1 MANSKRL
8 AIFII
13 FKKNILGEKLA
24 HFILGFRIPILLF
37 LAVVTAFFGYYAT
50 KVELDY
56 EMPKLL
62 PQNHP
67 DYIAYED
74 FKKMFGND
82 GFNILIGTKDKEFY
96 TPEKFNKW
104 KELGEEL
111 SKISGI
117 DSSFSEAN
125 FYTIQ
130 KPDST
135 KPFALIPI
143 SPDFV
148 QTKSQLDSIKT
159 RIRKLPFYSGTVF
172 NDSNDFHAMMLL
184 VNPEFFN
191 SKERG
196 EFVKRIKEIGDNYE
210 EFFEGELYY
219 TGLPFI
225 RAMNMIKIRSELSKF
240 MALSLLATIVVL
252 FFFFRSFRVVGISV
266 LIVMIGVIWTMGIV
280 GLYGYKLTVIMG
292 LLPPLI
298 IVIGI
303 PNCVYLINKY
313 QQLYLDSEDKEYALR
328 NVITKIGHIT
338 FLTNVTTAF
347 GFGTFVFTNS
357 LLLFEF
363 GSVAFFSILLLFLLT
378 TVLIPILFSF
388 SKPPKEKHTRHL
400 EKNWVA
406 KLLTIL
412 RHTVRH
418 KKKRVFW
425 ITGFLIVACL
435 YGITFLTPSGKM
447 VDDLPNGDKVKTD
460 LVFFQDNL
468 SGTMPFEVIL
478 DVKNKRNRF
487 RKNVLEKVD
496 SVQKYLE
503 SYDVITRTTSLVD
516 ALKFVNQSVIYDGD
530 PIDYQIP
537 ETRYLRKIS
546 RKLEEDSITTV
557 GISLNMFI
565 DSSGTMTRIT
575 SQIEDM
581 GVDKLDSLIE
591 EVKPNIDKILN
602 PDKSQIKYYLDK
614 IKKCTSEEQLGYM
627 DSLFYE
633 FPYIEFSYLAY
644 LKDANPE
651 LQEKYDENGLDFKEI
666 LSSDMDGLYSAIDYT
681 YIGNRVTGFIVPFAK
696 GTKYLIINLLI
707 SLLFAIIGIAILMA
721 FLFRSFWIVL
731 ISIVTNIIPLLFT
744 AGLMGYFGVDL
755 KPSTILVFSIS
766 LGIAVDDAIHFLA
779 KFKQELKLNNNDIGT
794 AVYNALRETGVSM
807 FYTSIILF
815 FGFSIFIASS
825 YGGTQALGILVSIT
839 LLVAMLCNLVLLPSL
854 LLRFKKRIER

>member
-1 MANSKRL
+1 M
-8 AIFII
+8 
-13 FKKNILGEKLA
+13 
-24 HFILGFRIPILLF
+24 F
-37 LAVVTAFFGYYAT
+37 LALVTAFFGYHAT

-62 PQNHP
+62 PQDHP
-67 DYIAYED
+67 DYIAYEG
-74 FKKMFGND
+74 FKEMFGND
-82 GFNILIGTKDKEFY
+82 GFNILIGITDKDFY

-104 KELGEEL
+104 KELGDEL
-111 SKISGI
+111 SSIPGI

-125 FYTIQ
+125 FYTIE
-130 KPDST
+130 KPDSNET
-135 KPFALIPI
+135 FAILPI
-143 SPDFV
+143 SPNKV
-148 QTKSQLDSIKT
+148 LRLSELDSIKAK
-159 RIRKLPFYSGTVF
+159 IRTLPFYEGTVF
-172 NDSNDFHAMMLL
+172 NDKKDFHAMMLM

-196 EFVKRIKEIGDNYE
+196 KFVEQIREIGSKYE
-210 EFFEGELYY
+210 DFYEGELYY

-225 RAMNMIKIRSELSKF
+225 RAMNMLKISSELSKF
-240 MALSLLATIVVL
+240 MALSLLATILVL

-266 LIVMIGVIWTMGIV
+266 LIVVVGVVWTMGIV

-313 QQLYLDSEDKEYALR
+313 QQLYLDSEDKEYALK

-338 FLTNVTTAF
+338 LLTNVTTAF
-347 GFGTFVFTNS
+347 GFGTFIFTNS

-363 GSVAFFSILLLFLLT
+363 GSVAFFSIILLFLLT
-378 TVLIPILFSF
+378 TLLIPILFSF
-388 SKPPKEKHTRHL
+388 SKPPKSKHTKHL
-400 EKNWVA
+400 EKNWIA
-406 KLLTIL
+406 KFLTIL

-418 KKKRVFW
+418 KKN
-425 ITGFLIVACL
+425 LIFTIATILVIVCV
-435 YGITFLTPSGKM
+435 YGITFLKPSGKM

-460 LVFFQDNL
+460 LVYFQENL
-468 SGTMPFEVIL
+468 SGTMPFEVVL

-496 SVQKYLE
+496 SVQRYLE
-503 SYDVITRTTSLVD
+503 SFEEISRTTSLVD
-516 ALKFVNQSVIYDGD
+516 ALKFVNQSVIFNGD
-530 PIDYQIP
+530 PIDFQIP
-537 ETRYLRKIS
+537 ETKYLRKIS
-546 RKLEEDSITTV
+546 RKLEEDTITRV
-557 GISLNMFI
+557 GISLNMFM
-565 DSSGTMTRIT
+565 DSSGTRTRIT

-591 EVKPNIDKILN
+591 TVKPKIDEILN
-602 PDKSQIKYYLDK
+602 PDKKGITYFVEKIENGVDK
-614 IKKCTSEEQLGYM
+614 EKLGYM

-633 FPYIEFSYLAY
+633 YPYIEFSYLAF
-644 LKDANPE
+644 LKDSNTV
-651 LQEKYDENGLDFKEI
+651 LYEKYNENGLDFNEI
-666 LSSDMDGLYSAIDYT
+666 LRSDLKGLLASIDYT

-707 SLLFAIIGIAILMA
+707 SLMFAIIGIAILMA
-721 FLFRSFWIVL
+721 FLFKSFWIVL
-731 ISIVTNIIPLLFT
+731 ISIVTNVIPLLFT

-779 KFKQELKLNNNDIGT
+779 KFKQELKLNNNDLSQ

-854 LLRFKKRIER
+854 LLRFKKLIER

>member
-1 MANSKRL
+1 M
-8 AIFII
+8 
-13 FKKNILGEKLA
+13 GEKLA
-24 HFILGFRIPILLF
+24 HFILSFRIIILLV
-37 LAVVTAFFGYYAT
+37 LAVITSFFGYYAT
-50 KVELDY
+50 TVELDY

-62 PQNHP
+62 PQDHP
-67 DYIAYED
+67 DYVAYEE
-74 FKKMFGND
+74 FKEMFGND
-82 GFNILIGTKDKEFY
+82 GFNILIGVQDPEFY
-96 TPEKFNKW
+96 SVEKFNTW
-104 KELGEEL
+104 KELGKEL
-111 SKISGI
+111 SQVQGI

-125 FYTIQ
+125 FYTIE

-135 KPFALIPI
+135 APFAIVPI
-143 SPDFV
+143 SPKKV
-148 QTKSQLDSIKT
+148 EGMEELEIIKNK
-159 RIRKLPFYSGTVF
+159 IRSLPFYKGTVF
-172 NDSNDFHAMMLL
+172 NDKENFHAMMLI
-184 VNPEFFN
+184 VNPAFFN

-196 EFVKRIKEIGDNYE
+196 KFVEEIRAIGAKYEKE
-210 EFFEGELYY
+210 FEGEFYY

-225 RAMNMIKIRSELSKF
+225 RATNMLKIRSELAKF
-240 MALSLLATIVVL
+240 MVLSLLATVLVL
-252 FFFFRSFRVVGISV
+252 FFFFRSVRVVAISV
-266 LIVMIGVIWTMGIV
+266 LIVLIGVAWTMGIV

-313 QQLYLDSEDKEYALR
+313 QQLYLDSNDQEYALK
-328 NVITKIGHIT
+328 NVIKKIGHIT

-363 GSVAFFSILLLFLLT
+363 GSVAFFSIILLFLLT

-388 SKPPKEKHTRHL
+388 LNPPKQRHMKHL
-400 EKNWVA
+400 EKNWIG

-418 KKKRVFW
+418 KKKIVFS
-425 ITGFLIVACL
+425 IAAIVVAVCI
-435 YGITFLTPSGKM
+435 YGITFLKPSGKM

-460 LVFFQDNL
+460 LGMFQDHL
-468 SGTMPFEVIL
+468 AGTMPFEIVL

-487 RKNVLEKVD
+487 RRNVLEKVD
-496 SVQKYLE
+496 SVQRYLE
-503 SYDVITRTTSLVD
+503 SYPVVSRTTSLVD
-516 ALKFVNQSVIYDGD
+516 ALKFVNQSVIYKGA
-530 PIDYQIP
+530 PSDYQIP
-537 ETRYLRKIS
+537 ETRYLRKIA
-546 RKLEEDSITTV
+546 RKLEEDTITTV
-557 GISLNMFI
+557 GISLNMFM
-565 DSSGTMTRIT
+565 DSSGTKTRIT
-575 SQIEDM
+575 SQIYDM

-591 EVKPNIDKILN
+591 KVKPEVDEILN
-602 PDKSQIKYYLDK
+602 PDKKEITRLMEK
-614 IKKCTSEEQLGYM
+614 IESGEKEESLAYM
-627 DSLFYE
+627 DSLLT
-633 FPYIEFSYLAY
+633 EFSYLEFAY
-644 LKDANPE
+644 LAFLRENESDNY
-651 LQEKYDENGLDFKEI
+651 EKYDLNGLNYEEIVSQDLAGLKE
-666 LSSDMDGLYSAIDYT
+666 AIDLT
-681 YIGNRVTGFIVPFAK
+681 YIGNQVTGFTVPFAK

-707 SLLFAIIGIAILMA
+707 SLMFAIIGIALLMA

-731 ISIVTNIIPLLFT
+731 ISIISNIIPLLFT

-779 KFKQELKLNNNDIGT
+779 KFKQELKLHNNDISI

-815 FGFSIFIASS
+815 FGFSIFMASS

-854 LLRFKKRIER
+854 LLRFKNRIER

>member
-1 MANSKRL
+1 M
-8 AIFII
+8 
-13 FKKNILGEKLA
+13 GDKLA
-24 HFILGFRIPILLF
+24 HFILNFRIPILLF
-37 LAVVTAFFGYYAT
+37 LALITAFFGYHAT

-62 PQNHP
+62 PQDHP
-67 DYIAYED
+67 DYVAYED
-74 FKKMFGND
+74 FKEMFGND
-82 GFNILIGTKDKEFY
+82 GFNILIGIKDKDFY

-104 KELGEEL
+104 KELGDEL
-111 SKISGI
+111 ASIPGI

-125 FYTIQ
+125 FYTIE
-130 KPDST
+130 KPDSN
-135 KPFALIPI
+135 KPFAVLPI
-143 SPDFV
+143 SPDKV
-148 QTKSQLDSIKT
+148 SRVSELDSIKSK
-159 RIRKLPFYSGTVF
+159 IRSLPFYDGTVF
-172 NDSNDFHAMMLL
+172 NDDKDFHAMMLM

-196 EFVKRIKEIGDNYE
+196 KFVEEIRKIGNKYDE
-210 EFFEGELYY
+210 HFEGEMYY

-225 RAMNMIKIRSELSKF
+225 RAMNMLKISSELAKF
-240 MALSLLATIVVL
+240 MVLSLLATILVL
-252 FFFFRSFRVVGISV
+252 FFFFRSLRVVMISV
-266 LIVMIGVIWTMGIV
+266 SIVLIGVIWTMGIV
-280 GLYGYKLTVIMG
+280 GLYDYKLTVIMG

-313 QQLYLDSEDKEYALR
+313 QQLYLDSEDKEYALK

-378 TVLIPILFSF
+378 TLLIPILFSF
-388 SKPPKEKHTRHL
+388 SKPPKQRHTKHL
-400 EKNWVA
+400 EKNWIS

-418 KKKRVFW
+418 KKNTVF
-425 ITGFLIVACL
+425 IIAGILVVVCI

-460 LVFFQDNL
+460 LVYFQENL
-468 SGTMPFEVIL
+468 SGTMPFEVVL

-487 RKNVLEKVD
+487 RRNVLEKVD
-496 SVQKYLE
+496 SVQRYLE
-503 SYDVITRTTSLVD
+503 SFDVISRTTSLVD
-516 ALKFVNQSVIYDGD
+516 ALKFVNQSVIYKGD
-530 PIDYQIP
+530 PLDYQIP
-537 ETRYLRKIS
+537 ETKYLRKIS
-546 RKLEEDSITTV
+546 RKLEEDTITTV

-565 DSSGTMTRIT
+565 DSTGTRTRIT

-591 EVKPNIDKILN
+591 KVKPKIDEILN
-602 PDKSQIKYYLDK
+602 PDKAQINYYISK
-614 IKKCTSEEQLGYM
+614 IDAGEQEEKLAYM

-644 LKDANPE
+644 LKDANPD

-666 LSSDMDGLYSAIDYT
+666 LSSDMKGLNEAIDYT
-681 YIGNRVTGFIVPFAK
+681 FIGNRVTGFIVPFAK

-721 FLFRSFWIVL
+721 FLFKSFWIVL
-731 ISIVTNIIPLLFT
+731 ISIVTNVIPLLFT

-779 KFKQELKLNNNDIGT
+779 KFKQELKLNNNDLGP

-854 LLRFKKRIER
+854 LLRFKKLIER

>member
-1 MANSKRL
+1 M
-8 AIFII
+8 
-13 FKKNILGEKLA
+13 GEKLA
-24 HFILGFRIPILLF
+24 HFILNFRIIILLV
-37 LAVVTAFFGYYAT
+37 LALITAFFGYYAT
-50 KVELDY
+50 TVELDY

-62 PQNHP
+62 PQDHP
-67 DYIAYED
+67 DYIAYEE
-74 FKKMFGND
+74 FKELFGSD
-82 GFNILIGTKDKEFY
+82 GFNILIGVQDDEFY
-96 TPEKFNKW
+96 SVEKFNKW
-104 KELGEEL
+104 KELGAEF
-111 SKISGI
+111 SKVQGI

-125 FYTIQ
+125 FYTIE

-135 KPFALIPI
+135 ADFAVVAI
-143 SPDFV
+143 SPNTV
-148 QTKSQLDSIKT
+148 KEQKELELIKNK
-159 RIRKLPFYSGTVF
+159 IRSLPFYKGTVF
-172 NDSNDFHAMMLL
+172 NDKENFHAMMLM
-184 VNPEFFN
+184 VNPDFFN

-196 EFVKRIKEIGDNYE
+196 KFVEEIRAIGSKYEKDFKGEF
-210 EFFEGELYY
+210 YY

-225 RAMNMIKIRSELSKF
+225 RATNMLKIRSELSKF
-240 MALSLLATIVVL
+240 MALSLLATVLVL
-252 FFFFRSFRVVGISV
+252 FFFFRSVRVVAISV
-266 LIVMIGVIWTMGIV
+266 LIVLIGVAWTMGIV

-313 QQLYLDSEDKEYALR
+313 QQLYLDSNDQEYALK
-328 NVITKIGHIT
+328 NVIKKIGHIT

-363 GSVAFFSILLLFLLT
+363 GSVAFFSIILLFLLT

-388 SKPPKEKHTRHL
+388 LNPPKKRHMKHL
-400 EKNWVA
+400 EKNWIG

-418 KKKRVFW
+418 KKKLVFR
-425 ITGFLIVACL
+425 IAFIVVAICL
-435 YGITFLTPSGKM
+435 YGISFLKPSGKM

-460 LVFFQDNL
+460 LVMFQDHL
-468 SGTMPFEVIL
+468 AGTMPFEIVL
-478 DVKNKRNRF
+478 DVKNKRSRF
-487 RKNVLEKVD
+487 RRNTLEKVD
-496 SVQKYLE
+496 SVQRYLE
-503 SYDVITRTTSLVD
+503 SYPVVSRTTSLVD
-516 ALKFVNQSVIYDGD
+516 ALKFVNQSVIYNGA
-530 PIDYQIP
+530 PSDYQIP
-537 ETRYLRKIS
+537 ETKYLRKIA
-546 RKLEEDSITTV
+546 RKLEEDTITSV
-557 GISLNMFI
+557 GISLNMFM
-565 DSSGTMTRIT
+565 DSTGTKTRIT
-575 SQIEDM
+575 SQIYDM

-591 EVKPNIDKILN
+591 KVKPDVDGILN
-602 PDKSQIKYYLDK
+602 PDKQEISRIVTKIQSVNKEEKPAYLD
-614 IKKCTSEEQLGYM
+614 
-627 DSLFYE
+627 SLISD
-633 FPYIEFSYLAY
+633 FPYIEFAYLAY
-644 LKDANPE
+644 LKDIDAE
-651 LQEKYDENGLDFKEI
+651 EYEEYDLNGMDYNKVVTQ
-666 LSSDMDGLYSAIDYT
+666 DMEGLLAAIDLT
-681 YIGNRVTGFIVPFAK
+681 YIGNQVTGFTVPFAK

-707 SLLFAIIGIAILMA
+707 SLMFAIIGIALLMA

-731 ISIVTNIIPLLFT
+731 ISIISNIIPLLFT

-779 KFKQELKLNNNDIGT
+779 KFKQELKLNNNDISI

-854 LLRFKKRIER
+854 LLRFKNRIER

>member
-1 MANSKRL
+1 M
-8 AIFII
+8 
-13 FKKNILGEKLA
+13 GDKLA
-24 HFILGFRIPILLF
+24 HFILSFRIPILVF
-37 LAVVTAFFGYYAT
+37 LALLTAFFGYNAT

-74 FKKMFGND
+74 FKEMFGND
-82 GFNILIGTKDKEFY
+82 GFNILIGIEDKDFY
-96 TPEKFNKW
+96 TVETFNKW
-104 KELGEEL
+104 KQLGEEV
-111 SKISGI
+111 SKVEGI

-125 FYTIQ
+125 FYTIE

-135 KPFALIPI
+135 QAFSIVPI
-143 SPDFV
+143 SPNLV
-148 QTKSQLDSIKT
+148 ERKSELDSIKDK
-159 RIRKLPFYSGTVF
+159 IRSLPFYRGTVF
-172 NDSNDFHAMMLL
+172 NDSKDFHAMMLM
-184 VNPEFFN
+184 VNPDFFN

-196 EFVKRIKEIGDNYE
+196 KFVNQIKEIGDKYE
-210 EFFEGELYY
+210 ASFNGKLFY

-225 RAMNMIKIRSELSKF
+225 RATNMLKISSELTKF
-240 MALSLLATIVVL
+240 MILSLLATVLVL
-252 FFFFRSFRVVGISV
+252 FFFFRSLRVVVISV
-266 LIVMIGVIWTMGIV
+266 VIVMVGVAWTMGIV
-280 GLYGYKLTVIMG
+280 GICGYKLTVIMG

-313 QQLYLDSEDKEYALR
+313 QQLYLDSKDQEYALR
-328 NVITKIGHIT
+328 NVITKIGNIT

-347 GFGTFVFTNS
+347 GFGTFIFTNS

-363 GSVAFFSILLLFLLT
+363 GVVAFFSIILLFLLT
-378 TVLIPILFSF
+378 ILLIPILFSF
-388 SKPPKEKHTRHL
+388 LAPPKSRHIKHL
-400 EKNWVA
+400 EKNWIA
-406 KLLTIL
+406 KFLTLL

-418 KKKRVFW
+418 KKPWVFGLSAVVVLFCVFG
-425 ITGFLIVACL
+425 ISFLK
-435 YGITFLTPSGKM
+435 PSGKM

-460 LVFFQDNL
+460 LVVFQENL
-468 SGTMPFEVIL
+468 AGTMPFEVVL
-478 DVKNKRNRF
+478 DVKSKRNRF
-487 RKNVLEKVD
+487 RKNILKKID
-496 SVQKYLE
+496 SVQRYLE
-503 SYDVITRTTSLVD
+503 SYDEISRTTSLVD

-546 RKLEEDSITTV
+546 RKLEDDSITTV
-557 GISLNMFI
+557 GISINMFI
-565 DSSGTMTRIT
+565 DSSGTKSRIT

-591 EVKPNIDKILN
+591 EVKPKIDEILN
-602 PDKSQIKYYLDK
+602 PDKIQIYSYLNQIKDGNKERKL
-614 IKKCTSEEQLGYM
+614 EYM

-644 LKDANPE
+644 LRTENLE
-651 LQEKYDENGLDFKEI
+651 LYEKYNEEGLNFQEI
-666 LSSDMDGLYSAIDYT
+666 LSSDMKGLNQAVENT
-681 YIGNRVTGFIVPFAK
+681 LIGNKVTGFTVPFAK

-707 SLLFAIIGIAILMA
+707 SLLFAIMGIAILMA

-731 ISIVTNIIPLLFT
+731 ISIITNVIPLLFT

-779 KFKQELKLNNNDIGT
+779 KFKQELKLNNGDLSRS
-794 AVYNALRETGVSM
+794 VYAALKETGISM

-854 LLRFKKRIER
+854 LLRFKNLIER

>member
-1 MANSKRL
+1 M
-8 AIFII
+8 
-13 FKKNILGEKLA
+13 GEKLA
-24 HFILGFRIPILLF
+24 HFILNFRIIILLV
-37 LAVVTAFFGYYAT
+37 LALITSFFGYYAT
-50 KVELDY
+50 TVELDY

-62 PQNHP
+62 PQDHP
-67 DYIAYED
+67 DYVAYEE
-74 FKKMFGND
+74 FKEMFGND
-82 GFNILIGTKDKEFY
+82 GFNILIGVQDEGFY
-96 TPEKFNKW
+96 SVEKFNKW
-104 KELGEEL
+104 KDLGEEF
-111 SKISGI
+111 SRVQGI

-125 FYTIQ
+125 FYTIE

-135 KPFALIPI
+135 APFAIVPI
-143 SPDFV
+143 SPNKV
-148 QTKSQLDSIKT
+148 KEKEELEIIKKK
-159 RIRKLPFYSGTVF
+159 IRSLPFYKGTVF
-172 NDSNDFHAMMLL
+172 NDKENFHAMMLM
-184 VNPEFFN
+184 VNPDFFN

-196 EFVKRIKEIGDNYE
+196 KFVEEIRAIGSKYE
-210 EFFEGELYY
+210 QDFEGEFYY

-225 RAMNMIKIRSELSKF
+225 RATNMLKIRSELAKF
-240 MALSLLATIVVL
+240 MALSLLATVLVL
-252 FFFFRSFRVVGISV
+252 FFFFRSVRVVAISGLIV
-266 LIVMIGVIWTMGIV
+266 LIGVAWTMGIV

-313 QQLYLDSEDKEYALR
+313 QQLYLDSNDQEYALK

-363 GSVAFFSILLLFLLT
+363 GSVAFFSIILLFLLT

-388 SKPPKEKHTRHL
+388 LKPPKRRHMKHL
-400 EKNWVA
+400 EKNWIG

-418 KKKRVFW
+418 KKKLVFRVAA
-425 ITGFLIVACL
+425 IVVAVCI
-435 YGITFLTPSGKM
+435 YGITFLKPSGKM

-460 LVFFQDNL
+460 LVMFQDHL
-468 SGTMPFEVIL
+468 AGTMPFEIVL

-487 RKNVLEKVD
+487 RRNVLEKVD
-496 SVQKYLE
+496 SVQRYLE
-503 SYDVITRTTSLVD
+503 SYPVVSRTTSLVD
-516 ALKFVNQSVIYDGD
+516 ALKFVNQSVIYKGA
-530 PIDYQIP
+530 PSDYQLP
-537 ETRYLRKIS
+537 ETKYLRKIS
-546 RKLEEDSITTV
+546 RKLEEDTITTV
-557 GISLNMFI
+557 GISLNMFM
-565 DSSGTMTRIT
+565 DSSGTKTRIT
-575 SQIEDM
+575 SQIYDM

-591 EVKPNIDKILN
+591 KVKPDVDEILN
-602 PDKSQIKYYLDK
+602 PDKKAINSWVAQMEQAKGKEKTGYLD
-614 IKKCTSEEQLGYM
+614 
-627 DSLFYE
+627 SLLYE
-633 FPYIEFSYLAY
+633 FPYVEFAYLAY
-644 LKDANPE
+644 LKESGSD
-651 LQEKYDENGLDFKEI
+651 KYEEYDRNGLDFNQVV
-666 LSSDMDGLYSAIDYT
+666 SQDMEGLKSAIDMT
-681 YIGNRVTGFIVPFAK
+681 YIGNQVTGFTVPFAK

-707 SLLFAIIGIAILMA
+707 SLMFAIIGIALLMA
-721 FLFRSFWIVL
+721 FLFRSFWIVM
-731 ISIVTNIIPLLFT
+731 ISIISNIIPLLFT

-779 KFKQELKLNNNDIGT
+779 KFKQELKLNNNDISI

-854 LLRFKKRIER
+854 LLRFKNRIER

>member
-1 MANSKRL
+1 M
-8 AIFII
+8 
-13 FKKNILGEKLA
+13 GDKLA
-24 HFILGFRIPILLF
+24 HFILNFRIVILVV
-37 LAVVTAFFGYYAT
+37 LALITSFFGYYAT
-50 KVELDY
+50 TVELDY

-62 PQNHP
+62 PQDHP
-67 DYIAYED
+67 DYVAYEE
-74 FKKMFGND
+74 FKQMFGSD
-82 GFNILIGTKDKEFY
+82 GFNILIGVQDETFY
-96 TPEKFNKW
+96 SVDKFNKW
-104 KELGEEL
+104 KELGAEL
-111 SKISGI
+111 AKVQGI

-125 FYTIQ
+125 FYTIE

-135 KPFALIPI
+135 APFAIVPI
-143 SPDFV
+143 SPNKV
-148 QTKSQLDSIKT
+148 KEQGELELIKKK
-159 RIRKLPFYSGTVF
+159 IRSLPFYEGTVF
-172 NDSNDFHAMMLL
+172 NDKENFHAMMLM
-184 VNPEFFN
+184 VNPDFFN

-196 EFVKRIKEIGDNYE
+196 KFVEEIRAIGSKYENDFDGEF
-210 EFFEGELYY
+210 YY

-225 RAMNMIKIRSELSKF
+225 RATNMLKIRSELAKF
-240 MALSLLATIVVL
+240 MALSLLATVLVL
-252 FFFFRSFRVVGISV
+252 FFFFRSVRVVAISV
-266 LIVMIGVIWTMGIV
+266 LIVLVGVAWTMGIV

-313 QQLYLDSEDKEYALR
+313 QQLYLDSKDQDYALK

-363 GSVAFFSILLLFLLT
+363 GSVAFFSIILLFLLT

-388 SKPPKEKHTRHL
+388 LNPPKDRHMKHL
-400 EKNWVA
+400 EKNWIG

-418 KKKRVFW
+418 KKKLVFR
-425 ITGFLIVACL
+425 ITFVVVAICI
-435 YGITFLTPSGKM
+435 YGITFLKPSGKM

-460 LVFFQDNL
+460 LVMFQDHL
-468 SGTMPFEVIL
+468 AGTMPFEIVL

-487 RKNVLEKVD
+487 RRNVLEKVD
-496 SVQKYLE
+496 SVQRYLE
-503 SYDVITRTTSLVD
+503 SYPVVSRTTSLVD
-516 ALKFVNQSVIYDGD
+516 ALKFVNQSVIYKGA
-530 PIDYQIP
+530 PSDYQIP
-537 ETRYLRKIS
+537 ETKYLRKIS
-546 RKLEEDSITTV
+546 RKLEEDTITTV
-557 GISLNMFI
+557 GISLNMFM
-565 DSSGTMTRIT
+565 DSSGTKTRIT
-575 SQIEDM
+575 SQIYDM

-591 EVKPNIDKILN
+591 QVKPDVDKILN
-602 PDKSQIKYYLDK
+602 PDKLAINALFLKIEKGSKEEKLVYLD
-614 IKKCTSEEQLGYM
+614 
-627 DSLFYE
+627 SLLYE
-633 FPYIEFSYLAY
+633 FPYIEFAYLAH
-644 LKDANPE
+644 LKENGSDN
-651 LQEKYDENGLDFKEI
+651 YDEYDMNVLNFEEVVTQDLKGLQ
-666 LSSDMDGLYSAIDYT
+666 SAIEYT
-681 YIGNRVTGFIVPFAK
+681 YIGNQVTGFTVPFAK

-707 SLLFAIIGIAILMA
+707 SLMFAIIGIALLMA

-731 ISIVTNIIPLLFT
+731 ISIISNIIPLLFT

-779 KFKQELKLNNNDIGT
+779 KFKQELKLNNNDISI

-854 LLRFKKRIER
+854 LLRFKNRIER